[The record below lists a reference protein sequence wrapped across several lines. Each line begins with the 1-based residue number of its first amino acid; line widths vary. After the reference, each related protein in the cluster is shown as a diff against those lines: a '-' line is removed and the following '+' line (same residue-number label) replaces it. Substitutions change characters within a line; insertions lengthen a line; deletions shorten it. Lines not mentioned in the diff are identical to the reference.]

1 MKPQIDTDKHSKGV
15 LLRGIP
21 SIEEILQFDKTAA
34 LLAACP
40 RSLVVQSVRSVLDK
54 LRQSI
59 KALRCSR
66 TERPASSQGIGTL
79 DREEIAGFRMPDT
92 EGIFSLVEK
101 EVRQR
106 TMPLFRR
113 SINATGIVLHT
124 GLGRA
129 VLPASA
135 VDALKHHISGYSRLA
150 VDLKTGLRKDRD
162 KIIEGLICEMTGAQA
177 ATVVNNNAAAT
188 ILILNTLAKGKEV
201 VCSRGQMVEIG
212 GSFRIPDIMETS
224 GARLKSIGTT
234 NRTHLKDY
242 QKAINA
248 NTGALL
254 KVHASNFRIVGFT
267 SEVDIKELAVLG
279 HKHKLPVIDDIG
291 SGALIDLSS
300 FGLTG
305 EPLVSESIKAGADVI
320 CFSSDKLM
328 GGPQA
333 GIIIGKK
340 KYIEVIRKNPLYR
353 AFRAGKLTLVALEE
367 TLKLFRDK
375 DTVMQANPTLRM
387 LTTDRK
393 TLGQR
398 AEAFKNR
405 LADAVVIDDYSQAG
419 SGSLAGYNIPTKAVA
434 IKPKGI
440 SAQRLSD
447 QLRQREI
454 PILARLKDNRVL
466 FDMRTI
472 LDGED
477 TEIINALKEII
488 R

>member
-1 MKPQIDTDKHSKGV
+1 MKQALLSVQKSS
-15 LLRGIP
+15 LLRAIP
-21 SIEEILQFDKTAA
+21 SIEEVLQFDKTAG
-34 LLAACP
+34 LLAHSP
-40 RSLVVQSVRSVLDK
+40 RSIVVQSVRSVLEK
-54 LRQSI
+54 LRQLI
-59 KALRCSR
+59 KALHKGE
-66 TERPASSQGIGTL
+66 T
-79 DREEIAGFRMPDT
+79 AGFMMPDT
-92 EGIFSLVEK
+92 GEIFSLVDQD
-101 EVRQR
+101 VRR
-106 TMPLFRR
+106 RLMPLFRR
-113 SINATGIVLHT
+113 SVNATGIVLHT

-135 VDALKHHISGYSRLA
+135 VQALEKHLSGYSRLA
-150 VDLKTGLRKDRD
+150 IDLKTGLRQDRD
-162 KIIEGLICEMTGAQA
+162 KIIEGLICEATGAQA

-242 QKAINA
+242 KKAINA
-248 NTGALL
+248 NTAALL

-267 SEVDIKELAVLG
+267 SEVDIRELVVLG

-291 SGALIDLSS
+291 SGALVDLSG

-305 EPLVSESIKAGADVI
+305 EPLVARSIKAGADVI
-320 CFSSDKLM
+320 CFSADKLL

-353 AFRAGKLTLVALEE
+353 AFRPSKLVLIALEE

-375 DTVMQANPTLRM
+375 DKVLQANPTLRM
-387 LTTDRK
+387 LTSDISD
-393 TLGQR
+393 LAQR
-398 AEAFKNR
+398 AEALRSR
-405 LADAVVIDDYSQAG
+405 LDGLNLEAEVIDDYSQAG

-434 IKPKGI
+434 VKPRGI
-440 SAQRLSD
+440 SAQKLSD

-454 PILARLKDNRVL
+454 PILARLKNNRVL

-472 LDGED
+472 LDGEEE
-477 TEIINALKEII
+477 EIIKAIKEII
-488 R
+488 

>member
-1 MKPQIDTDKHSKGV
+1 MKQV
-15 LLRGIP
+15 LLSGQKSGLLRAIP
-21 SIEEILQFDKTAA
+21 SIEEVLQLDQTAG
-34 LLAACP
+34 LLAIYS
-40 RSLVVQSVRSVLDK
+40 RSVVVQSVRNTLDK
-54 LRQSI
+54 LRQRI
-59 KALRCSR
+59 KALDKDE
-66 TERPASSQGIGTL
+66 T
-79 DREEIAGFRMPDT
+79 AGFKIPDT
-92 EGIFSLVEK
+92 GEIFSLVEK
-101 EVRQR
+101 DVRQR
-106 TMPLFRR
+106 MMPLFRR

-129 VLPASA
+129 VLAGPV
-135 VDALKHHISGYSRLA
+135 VDALNHHLRGYSRLA
-150 VDLKTGLRKDRD
+150 VDLKTGLRQDRD

-188 ILILNTLAKGKEV
+188 ILILTTLAKGKEV

-224 GARLKSIGTT
+224 GARLKSVGTT

-267 SEVDIKELAVLG
+267 SEVSIKELVVLG

-291 SGALIDLSS
+291 SGALVDLSS

-305 EPLVSESIKAGADVI
+305 EPLVSQSIKAGADVI
-320 CFSSDKLM
+320 CFSADKLL

-333 GIIIGKK
+333 GIILGKK

-353 AFRAGKLTLVALEE
+353 AFRPSKLTLVALEE

-375 DTVMQANPTLRM
+375 DKVVQTSPTLRM
-387 LTTDRK
+387 LTNDIK
-393 TLGQR
+393 ELAQR
-398 AEAFKNR
+398 AEALKNR
-405 LADAVVIDDYSQAG
+405 LPDAEVIDEYSQAG

-440 SAQRLSD
+440 SAQKLSD
-447 QLRQREI
+447 QLRQREV

-477 TEIINALKEII
+477 TEIINAIKEII
-488 R
+488 SNNGIDSLSLP

>member
-1 MKPQIDTDKHSKGV
+1 MNPQIDTDKHRKGD
-15 LLRGIP
+15 LLREIP
-21 SIEEILQFDKTAA
+21 STEEILQLDKTAG
-34 LLAACP
+34 LVAAFP
-40 RSLVVQSVRSVLDK
+40 RSVVVQSVRTVLDK

-59 KALRCSR
+59 KALDNN
-66 TERPASSQGIGTL
+66 EA
-79 DREEIAGFRMPDT
+79 AGFKMP
-92 EGIFSLVEK
+92 EAGEIVSLVEK

-135 VDALKHHISGYSRLA
+135 VDALKHHLSGYSRLA

-162 KIIEGLICEMTGAQA
+162 KIIEDLVCEITGAQA

-224 GARLKSIGTT
+224 GARLKSVGTT

-242 QKAINA
+242 KKAINA

-267 SEVDIKELAVLG
+267 SDVAIKELTVLG
-279 HKHKLPVIDDIG
+279 HKHKLPVINDIG
-291 SGALIDLSS
+291 SGALVDLSP

-320 CFSSDKLM
+320 CFSADKLL

-367 TLKLFRDK
+367 TLKLFQDK
-375 DTVMQANPTLRM
+375 DKVLQANPTLRM
-387 LTTDRK
+387 LTADIK
-393 TLGQR
+393 ELAQR
-398 AEAFKNR
+398 AEALMSK
-405 LADAVVIDDYSQAG
+405 LDGMDAEVIDDYSQAG
-419 SGSLAGYNIPTKAVA
+419 SGSLAGYDIPTKAVA
-434 IKPKGI
+434 VKPKGI

-447 QLRQREI
+447 HLRQREV

-472 LDGED
+472 LKGEEE
-477 TEIINALKEII
+477 EIVKALKETI

>member
-1 MKPQIDTDKHSKGV
+1 MKPQIDTDKHSKDV
-15 LLRGIP
+15 LLKEIP
-21 SIEEILQFDKTAA
+21 STEEILQFDKTAG

-40 RSLVVQSVRSVLDK
+40 RSIIVQSVRNTLDK
-54 LRQSI
+54 LRQTI
-59 KALRCSR
+59 KK
-66 TERPASSQGIGTL
+66 L
-79 DREEIAGFRMPDT
+79 DKEDISGFRMPDT
-92 EGIFSLVEK
+92 EGIFFLVEK
-101 EVRQR
+101 DVRR
-106 TMPLFRR
+106 RMMPLFRR

-129 VLPASA
+129 VLAGPV
-135 VDALKHHISGYSRLA
+135 VDALNHHLRGYSRLA
-150 VDLKTGLRKDRD
+150 VDLKTGLRQDRD
-162 KIIEGLICEMTGAQA
+162 KIIEGLVCEMTGAQA

-201 VCSRGQMVEIG
+201 ICSRGQMVEIG

-224 GARLKSIGTT
+224 GARLKSVGTT

-267 SEVDIKELAVLG
+267 SEVAIKELVTLG

-300 FGLTG
+300 FGLMD

-320 CFSSDKLM
+320 CFSADKLL

-340 KYIEVIRKNPLYR
+340 KYIEGIRKNPLYR
-353 AFRAGKLTLVALEE
+353 AFRPSKLTLVALEE

-375 DTVMQANPTLRM
+375 DKVLQTNPTLRM
-387 LTTDRK
+387 LTNDIK
-393 TLGQR
+393 ELAQR
-398 AEAFKNR
+398 AEAFKNK
-405 LADAVVIDDYSQAG
+405 LDGLHLKAELIDDYSQAG

-434 IKPKGI
+434 IKPQGI
-440 SAQRLSD
+440 SAQKLSD
-447 QLRQREI
+447 QLRQREV

-477 TEIINALKEII
+477 TEIVNAIKEII

>member
-1 MKPQIDTDKHSKGV
+1 MKQA
-15 LLRGIP
+15 LLSGLLKEIP
-21 SIEEILQFDKTAA
+21 STEEVLQFGKTIE
-34 LLAACP
+34 LLNAFP
-40 RSLVVQSVRSVLDK
+40 RSVVVQSIRSTLDK
-54 LRQSI
+54 LRQRI
-59 KALRCSR
+59 KALDKDA
-66 TERPASSQGIGTL
+66 T
-79 DREEIAGFRMPDT
+79 AGFKMPDMA
-92 EGIFSLVEK
+92 EIFLLVEK
-101 EVRQR
+101 DVRQR
-106 TMPLFRR
+106 MMPLFRR

-129 VLPASA
+129 VLPAPVMDA
-135 VDALKHHISGYSRLA
+135 VNSHLRGYSRLA
-150 VDLKTGLRKDRD
+150 VDLKTGLRQDRD
-162 KIIEGLICEMTGAQA
+162 KIIERLICEITGAQA

-201 VCSRGQMVEIG
+201 ICSRGQMVEIG

-224 GARLKSIGTT
+224 GARLKSVGTT

-267 SEVDIKELAVLG
+267 SEVAIKELAVLG
-279 HKHKLPVIDDIG
+279 HKRKLPVIDDIG
-291 SGALIDLSS
+291 SGALVDLSS
-300 FGLTG
+300 FGLLG
-305 EPLVSESIKAGADVI
+305 EPLVSQSIKAGADVI
-320 CFSSDKLM
+320 CFSADKLL

-333 GIIIGKK
+333 GIILGKK

-375 DTVMQANPTLRM
+375 DKVMQTNPTLRM
-387 LTTDRK
+387 LTTDIN
-393 TLGQR
+393 TLGQK
-398 AEAFKNR
+398 AEAFRNKLDGLNIE
-405 LADAVVIDDYSQAG
+405 AEIIDDYSQAG
-419 SGSLAGYNIPTKAVA
+419 SGSLAGYNIPTKVVA

-440 SAQRLSD
+440 SAQKLAD

-477 TEIINALKEII
+477 AEIVNAIKEILG
-488 R
+488 